1 MAPGAEGP
9 GVLSPQGIQPCGQAG
24 ESGSVRP
31 GRPRRAA
38 WGAAGGV
45 GASAAGLPPV
55 HATMRGAASWS
66 LSLR

>member
-1 MAPGAEGP
+1 MAPGAEDP
-9 GVLSPQGIQPCGQAG
+9 GVLSPRGIQLSGQAG
-24 ESGSVRP
+24 EAGSGRP

-38 WGAAGGV
+38 RGAAGAG
-45 GASAAGLPPV
+45 GASAAGLAPV